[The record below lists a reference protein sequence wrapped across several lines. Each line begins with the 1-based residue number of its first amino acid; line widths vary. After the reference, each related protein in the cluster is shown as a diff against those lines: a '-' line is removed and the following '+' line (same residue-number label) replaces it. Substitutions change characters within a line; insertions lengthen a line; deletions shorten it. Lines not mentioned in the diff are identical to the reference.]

1 MLRRRRCNTTS
12 SNTTSVPTSSL
23 GGVASVSQL
32 PPQDGDHFFPLSSNH
47 VPLGTYSGTCP
58 RSQGAAFYGTY
69 VHVACPRSQRAAQF
83 CGGCLNEVDRV
94 IHQSTECVSCPRQ
107 PPPDCDHFFQ
117 TLKHGRVNVQALLL
131 YCSVTSYLHQRMAL
145 PPYVTASKNHPGL
158 GGFPDRH
165 LTSFPNLG
173 YPVLRITAPQK
184 CDASAFA
191 VCQMPEFHGQHAS
204 YVS

>member
-1 MLRRRRCNTTS
+1 LLRRRRCNTTS

-94 IHQSTECVSCPRQ
+94 IHQSMCSLPY
-107 PPPDCDHFFQ
+107 
-117 TLKHGRVNVQALLL
+117 RVRVLPSAT
-131 YCSVTSYLHQRMAL
+131 TSRLRSFL
-145 PPYVTASKNHPGL
+145 PNAEA
-158 GGFPDRH
+158 RA
-165 LTSFPNLG
+165 
-173 YPVLRITAPQK
+173 RER
-184 CDASAFA
+184 ASAAFVLLCDLIFA
-191 VCQMPEFHGQHAS
+191 PTDGIATVCDS
-204 YVS
+204 